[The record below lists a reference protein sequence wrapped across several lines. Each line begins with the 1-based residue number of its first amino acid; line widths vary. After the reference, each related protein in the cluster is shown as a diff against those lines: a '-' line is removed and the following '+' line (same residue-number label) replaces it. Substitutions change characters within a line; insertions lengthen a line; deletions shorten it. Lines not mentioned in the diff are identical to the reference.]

1 MQSFARL
8 RSDGALSI
16 DLEKM
21 ADASP
26 ISETTER
33 EQQRQL
39 QQYGKIAT
47 APAAA
52 AAAAATADCDFSS
65 ELRGIC
71 RRQGDFPFFGAADS
85 VSPYPRRPSSVVT
98 AEDFDAQEHVTQEEG
113 RRLPQESTS
122 QEVVD
127 ASPRHVTFVSS
138 AGNLKEGSPQPQ
150 RSNDD
155 DDGDHQRVQHD
166 TLDRPCRAN
175 GGENRMQEEQ
185 EMMISPR
192 GRRNAGKPTRLSQ
205 DERKELFERLAM
217 PVRKSEEKKGETYL
231 ARDEMKKREKDKEGE
246 GLQRCVFQWPVPSIP
261 TLTLVDLERHNK
273 LANYMRS

>member
-16 DLEKM
+16 DLDKM

-26 ISETTER
+26 IFETTER

-39 QQYGKIAT
+39 QHYGKIAT
-47 APAAA
+47 GSAA
-52 AAAAATADCDFSS
+52 AAAAATADCDFFS

-71 RRQGDFPFFGAADS
+71 RRQGDFPFSGAADS
-85 VSPYPRRPSSVVT
+85 VSPCPRRPSSVVT

-113 RRLPQESTS
+113 RRLPQESAS
-122 QEVVD
+122 QEVID

-150 RSNDD
+150 RING

-166 TLDRPCRAN
+166 TLDQPCRTN
-175 GGENRMQEEQ
+175 GGENRVQEEQ

-192 GRRNAGKPTRLSQ
+192 GRRNAGKPNRLSQ

-217 PVRKSEEKKGETYL
+217 PVRKSEEKKDETYL
-231 ARDEMKKREKDKEGE
+231 ARDEIKRREKDKEGE
-246 GLQRCVFQWPVPSIP
+246 GLQRCVFHWPVPSIP

-273 LANYMRS
+273 LANCMRS

>member
-16 DLEKM
+16 DLDEM

-26 ISETTER
+26 IFETTER

-39 QQYGKIAT
+39 QHYGKIAT
-47 APAAA
+47 GPAA

-71 RRQGDFPFFGAADS
+71 RRQGDFPFSGAADS
-85 VSPYPRRPSSVVT
+85 VSPCPRRPFSVVK
-98 AEDFDAQEHVTQEEG
+98 AEDFDAQGHVMQEEG
-113 RRLPQESTS
+113 RRLPQESAS
-122 QEVVD
+122 QEVID

-150 RSNDD
+150 RSNG
-155 DDGDHQRVQHD
+155 DDGDHQRVQRD
-166 TLDRPCRAN
+166 TLDQPCRNN

-192 GRRNAGKPTRLSQ
+192 ERRNAGKPTRLSQ
-205 DERKELFERLAM
+205 DERKELFERIAM
-217 PVRKSEEKKGETYL
+217 PVRKSEEKKDETYL

-273 LANYMRS
+273 LANYVRS

>member
-16 DLEKM
+16 DLDKM

-26 ISETTER
+26 IFETTER

-39 QQYGKIAT
+39 QHYGKIAT
-47 APAAA
+47 GSAA

-71 RRQGDFPFFGAADS
+71 RRQGDFPFSGAADS
-85 VSPYPRRPSSVVT
+85 VSPCPRRPSSVVT

-113 RRLPQESTS
+113 RRLPQESAS
-122 QEVVD
+122 QEVID

-150 RSNDD
+150 RSNG
-155 DDGDHQRVQHD
+155 DDGDQQRVQHD
-166 TLDRPCRAN
+166 TLDQPCRTN
-175 GGENRMQEEQ
+175 GGENRVQEEQ
-185 EMMISPR
+185 ETMISPR
-192 GRRNAGKPTRLSQ
+192 GRRNAGKPNRLSQ

-217 PVRKSEEKKGETYL
+217 PARKSEEKKDETYL
-231 ARDEMKKREKDKEGE
+231 ARDEMKRREKDKEGE

-261 TLTLVDLERHNK
+261 TLTLVDLERHNI
-273 LANYMRS
+273 LANCMRS